1 MKPLNS
7 SVFKNIIQC
16 TWHCHAFLL
25 DDFPLHLEPT
35 STLSYEGCFLL
46 CCLIL
51 SHPHIHLII
60 QAPWTRSFNLRK
72 GPVRPRLPWHSLC
85 VQGLVGFLIFLLLPA
100 EITEMYSNAFFVW
113 SCTEA
118 RAPQCYVHIL
128 HTELWPCPIHLLLYL
143 SSLFPQFVSFLKI
156 SSCIYLNNPFLS
168 TDLGNFAIN

>member
-25 DDFPLHLEPT
+25 DDLPLHLEPT

-60 QAPWTRSFNLRK
+60 QAPWTHSFNLRK
-72 GPVRPRLPWHSLC
+72 GPMRPRLPWHSLC
-85 VQGLVGFLIFLLLPA
+85 VQGLVGFLIYLLRLQ
-100 EITEMYSNAFFVW
+100 T
-113 SCTEA
+113 CTLM
-118 RAPQCYVHIL
+118 P
-128 HTELWPCPIHLLLYL
+128 
-143 SSLFPQFVSFLKI
+143 
-156 SSCIYLNNPFLS
+156 SSCALVLKQGLHNAMYTFYPLNYGPAPFTYYCIWDHCCQNLH
-168 TDLGNFAIN
+168 LCKK